1 MLSWHIVKC
10 LGLICAIACLA
21 FCGVA
26 KAAEHH
32 GQVTFGGLPVPGAT
46 ITITQG
52 DKKFVA
58 ITDAQ
63 GFYSFADAPEGKW
76 TIEIEMA
83 GFATIQEDLVIGPN
97 MPAAVWELK
106 MLPLD
111 QIKAEIKPVVASPNV
126 MPAPSKNEPAKSAQT
141 KPQPNQAQATQPPP
155 EDAAPASDGFLI
167 NGSQNN
173 GAASPFAQ
181 LATFGNNRNGG
192 NSLYNGSIGLILDNA
207 ALDARPFSLSGDNT
221 PKAAYNQ
228 ITGVATFGGPLNIP
242 HVFRNGPFVFAG
254 YQWTRS
260 RNATTDSALVPSLAE
275 RNGDFSQTLNSSGQP
290 VQIFDPSTGLPF
302 PGNMIL
308 PDQIN
313 KQAQALLNLYPL
325 PNITGNPRYNY
336 QIPIV
341 SNTHQDALQ
350 LRFNKFVNFKNQ
362 VYGDFAYQSVR
373 ADSPNLFGFD
383 DTRDVLGFNGGVH
396 WSHRFSQRVILSLG
410 YRFSRLSTRITP
422 YWENRENVSGDAGI
436 TGNDQDPM
444 NWGPPSLTFSSG
456 IAGLSDSQSSFDRNQ
471 TSALS
476 YSLFWSRD
484 HHNFTVGGDFRRQ
497 QFNYLSQQDPRGEFT
512 FTGAA
517 TQGTPNNVPNG
528 GSDFADFLLGI
539 PDTSAIAFGNA
550 DKYFRESVYDAFVT
564 DDWRM
569 TPQLTLSLGIRWEYG
584 APITELD
591 GRLVN
596 LDITPGFGAA
606 APVVASDPV
615 GPLTSQSYPSS
626 LVRPDKHDMA
636 PRLGIAWRPISG
648 SSMVVRAGYGIYYD
662 SSVYQT
668 IALQMAQEAPLSKSL
683 SVQNSP
689 ACPLTLAN
697 GFVNCAATTPD
708 TFAIDPN
715 FRIGYAQNWQL
726 AVQRDLPGSLQLTV
740 TYLGIKGTRG
750 VQEFLPNTYPVGA
763 ANPCPSCPLGFEYL
777 TSNGNSTR
785 EAGQVQLRRRLH
797 NGFTATLQYTYSKS
811 IDDDSAMGGQGA
823 TALAQDTPQNA
834 FNPSAATGGGA
845 TQGSPNAP
853 TVAQNW
859 LNLNAERG
867 LSAFDQRHLLS
878 TQLQYTT
885 GMGIG
890 GETLLSG
897 WRGVLLKEWTF
908 VTQIIVGS
916 GLPETPIYLAAV
928 PGTGITGSIR
938 PDYTGAPIGAAP
950 SGLFLNPAAYSAPLP
965 GQWGTA
971 GRDSIIGPAEFTL
984 NGSLARTFRLHGRYN
999 LDVRMDATN
1008 LLNHVTFPSW
1018 DTIVNNT
1025 QFGEPTTANPMRS
1038 MQATMRLR
1046 F

>member
-1 MLSWHIVKC
+1 
-10 LGLICAIACLA
+10 
-21 FCGVA
+21 
-26 KAAEHH
+26 
-32 GQVTFGGLPVPGAT
+32 
-46 ITITQG
+46 
-52 DKKFVA
+52 
-58 ITDAQ
+58 
-63 GFYSFADAPEGKW
+63 
-76 TIEIEMA
+76 
-83 GFATIQEDLVIGPN
+83 
-97 MPAAVWELK
+97 
-106 MLPLD
+106 
-111 QIKAEIKPVVASPNV
+111 
-126 MPAPSKNEPAKSAQT
+126 
-141 KPQPNQAQATQPPP
+141 
-155 EDAAPASDGFLI
+155 
-167 NGSQNN
+167 
-173 GAASPFAQ
+173 
-181 LATFGNNRNGG
+181 
-192 NSLYNGSIGLILDNA
+192 
-207 ALDARPFSLSGDNT
+207 
-221 PKAAYNQ
+221 
-228 ITGVATFGGPLNIP
+228 
-242 HVFRNGPFVFAG
+242 
-254 YQWTRS
+254 
-260 RNATTDSALVPSLAE
+260 
-275 RNGDFSQTLNSSGQP
+275 
-290 VQIFDPSTGLPF
+290 
-302 PGNMIL
+302 
-308 PDQIN
+308 
-313 KQAQALLNLYPL
+313 
-325 PNITGNPRYNY
+325 
-336 QIPIV
+336 
-341 SNTHQDALQ
+341 
-350 LRFNKFVNFKNQ
+350 
-362 VYGDFAYQSVR
+362 
-373 ADSPNLFGFD
+373 
-383 DTRDVLGFNGGVH
+383 
-396 WSHRFSQRVILSLG
+396 
-410 YRFSRLSTRITP
+410 
-422 YWENRENVSGDAGI
+422 
-436 TGNDQDPM
+436 
-444 NWGPPSLTFSSG
+444 
-456 IAGLSDSQSSFDRNQ
+456 
-471 TSALS
+471 
-476 YSLFWSRD
+476 
-484 HHNFTVGGDFRRQ
+484 
-497 QFNYLSQQDPRGEFT
+497 
-512 FTGAA
+512 
-517 TQGTPNNVPNG
+517 
-528 GSDFADFLLGI
+528 
-539 PDTSAIAFGNA
+539 
-550 DKYFRESVYDAFVT
+550 
-564 DDWRM
+564 
-569 TPQLTLSLGIRWEYG
+569 
-584 APITELD
+584 
-591 GRLVN
+591 

-785 EAGQVQLRRRLH
+785 DAGQVQLRRRLH
-797 NGFTATLQYTYSKS
+797 NGFAATLQYTYSKS

-834 FNPSAATGGGA
+834 FSPSAATGGGA

-853 TVAQNW
+853 AIAQNW

-897 WRGVLLKEWTF
+897 WRGMLFKEWTF

>member
-362 VYGDFAYQSVR
+362 VYGDFA
-373 ADSPNLFGFD
+373 
-383 DTRDVLGFNGGVH
+383 
-396 WSHRFSQRVILSLG
+396 
-410 YRFSRLSTRITP
+410 
-422 YWENRENVSGDAGI
+422 
-436 TGNDQDPM
+436 
-444 NWGPPSLTFSSG
+444 
-456 IAGLSDSQSSFDRNQ
+456 
-471 TSALS
+471 
-476 YSLFWSRD
+476 
-484 HHNFTVGGDFRRQ
+484 
-497 QFNYLSQQDPRGEFT
+497 
-512 FTGAA
+512 
-517 TQGTPNNVPNG
+517 
-528 GSDFADFLLGI
+528 
-539 PDTSAIAFGNA
+539 
-550 DKYFRESVYDAFVT
+550 
-564 DDWRM
+564 
-569 TPQLTLSLGIRWEYG
+569 
-584 APITELD
+584 
-591 GRLVN
+591 
-596 LDITPGFGAA
+596 
-606 APVVASDPV
+606 
-615 GPLTSQSYPSS
+615 
-626 LVRPDKHDMA
+626 
-636 PRLGIAWRPISG
+636 
-648 SSMVVRAGYGIYYD
+648 
-662 SSVYQT
+662 
-668 IALQMAQEAPLSKSL
+668 
-683 SVQNSP
+683 
-689 ACPLTLAN
+689 
-697 GFVNCAATTPD
+697 
-708 TFAIDPN
+708 
-715 FRIGYAQNWQL
+715 
-726 AVQRDLPGSLQLTV
+726 
-740 TYLGIKGTRG
+740 
-750 VQEFLPNTYPVGA
+750 
-763 ANPCPSCPLGFEYL
+763 
-777 TSNGNSTR
+777 
-785 EAGQVQLRRRLH
+785 
-797 NGFTATLQYTYSKS
+797 
-811 IDDDSAMGGQGA
+811 
-823 TALAQDTPQNA
+823 
-834 FNPSAATGGGA
+834 
-845 TQGSPNAP
+845 
-853 TVAQNW
+853 
-859 LNLNAERG
+859 
-867 LSAFDQRHLLS
+867 
-878 TQLQYTT
+878 
-885 GMGIG
+885 
-890 GETLLSG
+890 
-897 WRGVLLKEWTF
+897 
-908 VTQIIVGS
+908 
-916 GLPETPIYLAAV
+916 
-928 PGTGITGSIR
+928 
-938 PDYTGAPIGAAP
+938 
-950 SGLFLNPAAYSAPLP
+950 
-965 GQWGTA
+965 
-971 GRDSIIGPAEFTL
+971 
-984 NGSLARTFRLHGRYN
+984 
-999 LDVRMDATN
+999 
-1008 LLNHVTFPSW
+1008 
-1018 DTIVNNT
+1018 
-1025 QFGEPTTANPMRS
+1025 
-1038 MQATMRLR
+1038 
-1046 F
+1046 